1 LGPALTSAVPVLIS
15 THISAFD
22 TKPDVAR
29 ITSGDIADYF
39 NQAPVFMKTRYLL
52 LMNQNGDQYLLT
64 LDELQDAP
72 GKFDDWRIGF
82 SYEPVKLPLGLKG
95 GKINKPLPGKII
107 YRDWYRTKMIMRVD
121 LTSGTEQAIADGI
134 LPSTVGDRLLG
145 YGDSTSAYIVRD
157 ASGKILHTIRFNE
170 RFLGPLLSP
179 DGTRLLGT
187 VQRPGPE
194 SRIGGQTFPGVATL
208 SVGVFDLTGKE
219 IVSIVGYDDAT
230 WTPDGKIIA
239 TGKLYDAGLFE
250 IDPTTKS
257 VRPIGPAI
265 ASPFQPD
272 VSPDGKTIAF
282 ITGNKVWLID
292 RDGKNLRQLFQD
304 GHNQQRPAFSPDGTK
319 VAFIIC
325 NQLGVDASGEVF
337 VFDLKGND
345 ITPLRTSRGA
355 LLVPDTSTKLNW
367 IP

>member
-1 LGPALTSAVPVLIS
+1 MKSAGGGKRFTLRLGQGFRFKDGVVVVAKPDEQPDIVFKYLLPQAAGQALRYNEQSQQVEMGLGPALTSAVPVLLS

-39 NQAPVFMKTRYLL
+39 NQAPVFMNTRYLL

-82 SYEPVKLPLGLKG
+82 SYEPVKLPIGLKG

-121 LTSGTEQAIADGI
+121 LTSGTEEAIADGI

-170 RFLGPLLSP
+170 QFLGPLLSP
-179 DGTRLLGT
+179 DGTRLLGEGRIVFQEPDRHPT
-187 VQRPGPE
+187 IEGPKFLK
-194 SRIGGQTFPGVATL
+194 RDGWYYILAPAGGVATGWQTVL
-208 SVGVFDLTGKE
+208 RSRNIFGPTK
-219 IVSIVGYDDAT
+219 IASCCIKAARAST
-230 WTPDGKIIA
+230 AHIKARSWTPQK
-239 TGKLYDAGLFE
+239 
-250 IDPTTKS
+250 
-257 VRPIGPAI
+257 
-265 ASPFQPD
+265 
-272 VSPDGKTIAF
+272 
-282 ITGNKVWLID
+282 
-292 RDGKNLRQLFQD
+292 
-304 GHNQQRPAFSPDGTK
+304 
-319 VAFIIC
+319 
-325 NQLGVDASGEVF
+325 ASGGSCIF
-337 VFDLKGND
+337 R
-345 ITPLRTSRGA
+345 TPEPMVGSCTCNLWNGA
-355 LLVPDTSTKLNW
+355 TAGR
-367 IP
+367 